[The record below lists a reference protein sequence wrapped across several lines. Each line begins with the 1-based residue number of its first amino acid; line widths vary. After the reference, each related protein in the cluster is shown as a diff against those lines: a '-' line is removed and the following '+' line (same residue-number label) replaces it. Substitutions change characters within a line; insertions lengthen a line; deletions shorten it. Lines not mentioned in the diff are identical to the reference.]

1 VGVFCLVERQC
12 RRELLVSLRNP
23 LASYLS
29 DGVLGGDVVAQPHGD
44 VVAQPHGDVVGQPH
58 GEPLAWRSPL
68 LGASRF
74 GDSHFDVIS
83 LGLPVS
89 RVQEVSRRRL

>member
-1 VGVFCLVERQC
+1 VGAFCLVERQC

-29 DGVLGGDVVAQPHGD
+29 DGVLGGEVVAQPHSVVVAQPHG
-44 VVAQPHGDVVGQPH
+44 
-58 GEPLAWRSPL
+58 EPFAWRSPL
-68 LGASRF
+68 IGASRF